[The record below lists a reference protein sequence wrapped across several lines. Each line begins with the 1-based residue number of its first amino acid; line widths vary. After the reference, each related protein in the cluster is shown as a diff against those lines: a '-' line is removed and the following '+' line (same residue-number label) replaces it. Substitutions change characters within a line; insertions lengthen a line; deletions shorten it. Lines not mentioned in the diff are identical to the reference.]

1 MVEPGLV
8 SLVGAGPGD
17 PGLIT
22 VKAMVR
28 LQAADVVVYDR
39 LSDPG
44 LLSEARP
51 DAEMYDAGKG
61 PGDVRMNQEQ
71 INELLIRLSSQGK
84 TICRLKGGDPF
95 VFGRG
100 GEEAMALAQSGLPFE
115 VVPGVTS
122 SIAAA
127 AYAGIP
133 ITHRAVAT
141 SFTVVTGSEDPE
153 KTDSQINWDALSA
166 LSGTLVFLMGWRS
179 LPSITKE
186 LIARGS
192 SPDRPAALVQWGTT
206 PRQRCVTG
214 KLSNIAEIGEA
225 AGFGSPVAVILGDV
239 VDLRKGIAWFDNR
252 PLFGKRVLITRTRSQ
267 ASGLRTELES
277 AGAWCVEFPAIS
289 IVPVK
294 NPSVLDTALKQIHKY
309 DWVAISSSNGAR
321 GIRARMDV
329 LGIDGRSFGNVQV
342 AAVGPATGITI
353 REEMG
358 IIPDLVPNEYVSEA
372 VLRDMTPQVTDGTKI
387 LVVGSDIG
395 RDVLSDGLKA
405 LGAEV
410 DRVIGYETRKP
421 ENSGAQVTAAFS
433 DPGIDITT
441 FTSSS
446 GVDNLVDLA
455 GGPDLINQTT
465 TAAMGPITAERARDR
480 GIRVDIVAPERTMK
494 SLAGAITEYFSNGD
508 PDAR

>member
-17 PGLIT
+17 PSLIT
-22 VKAMVR
+22 VKAMLR

-153 KTDSQINWDALSA
+153 KTESQI
-166 LSGTLVFLMGWRS
+166 F
-179 LPSITKE
+179 
-186 LIARGS
+186 
-192 SPDRPAALVQWGTT
+192 
-206 PRQRCVTG
+206 
-214 KLSNIAEIGEA
+214 
-225 AGFGSPVAVILGDV
+225 
-239 VDLRKGIAWFDNR
+239 
-252 PLFGKRVLITRTRSQ
+252 
-267 ASGLRTELES
+267 
-277 AGAWCVEFPAIS
+277 
-289 IVPVK
+289 
-294 NPSVLDTALKQIHKY
+294 
-309 DWVAISSSNGAR
+309 
-321 GIRARMDV
+321 
-329 LGIDGRSFGNVQV
+329 
-342 AAVGPATGITI
+342 
-353 REEMG
+353 
-358 IIPDLVPNEYVSEA
+358 
-372 VLRDMTPQVTDGTKI
+372 
-387 LVVGSDIG
+387 
-395 RDVLSDGLKA
+395 
-405 LGAEV
+405 
-410 DRVIGYETRKP
+410 
-421 ENSGAQVTAAFS
+421 
-433 DPGIDITT
+433 
-441 FTSSS
+441 
-446 GVDNLVDLA
+446 
-455 GGPDLINQTT
+455 
-465 TAAMGPITAERARDR
+465 
-480 GIRVDIVAPERTMK
+480 
-494 SLAGAITEYFSNGD
+494 
-508 PDAR
+508 